1 MRLSLLL
8 SLALAALIEAHSV
21 LVYPGTRGNNLIT
34 NDTFPYGM
42 QWMYPCGGLGT
53 TNNRTYWPTTD
64 GPDGGPPNMS
74 NIMLKPF
81 MLLGPSNNPYPG
93 TVCLPQVPLP
103 VGATV
108 KAGDK
113 ATIQVVELAQHGA
126 ALYSVSLQ
134 PYMTLFSVYKR
145 LKKSLS
151 TDTIK
156 IVCRHHLRR
165 TRRPP
170 HPHRQRD
177 KLLQLDAIRL
187 RPDLHRH
194 HKEPRSRCRR
204 LDNHF
209 SCVAAQKRL
218 GGMAAAGCWSDSGG
232 PVVMIDKTTA
242 FGVDYRKMRNASFHF
257 HFYGLFWFA

>member
-8 SLALAALIEAHSV
+8 SLALTALVEAHSV

-53 TNNRTYWPTTD
+53 SRNRTYWPTTGGAVSFQPGWFRGHLQAQLQINLGYGTD

-103 VGATV
+103 VGANV

-126 ALYSVSLQ
+126 ALYSCVDIIFAEPGDPRIPIVNETNCFNSTHFGFAQIYTVTTKNPVLDIVASTTTSAASLLRNDWAGWLLLAIGGIW
-134 PYMTLFSVYKR
+134 MTL
-145 LKKSLS
+145 
-151 TDTIK
+151 
-156 IVCRHHLRR
+156 
-165 TRRPP
+165 
-170 HPHRQRD
+170 
-177 KLLQLDAIRL
+177 
-187 RPDLHRH
+187 
-194 HKEPRSRCRR
+194 
-204 LDNHF
+204 
-209 SCVAAQKRL
+209 
-218 GGMAAAGCWSDSGG
+218 W
-232 PVVMIDKTTA
+232 
-242 FGVDYRKMRNASFHF
+242 
-257 HFYGLFWFA
+257 